1 MKTIMYK
8 IRIVR
13 EIIEEKEININEA
26 IKMLEAVK
34 KFFKRILKDDINA
47 LVDSVAVFAG
57 WREVDSETY
66 LIRHHSG

>member
-1 MKTIMYK
+1 MYK

-47 LVDSVAVFAG
+47 LVDSVAVFTG
-57 WREVDSETY
+57 WREVDSEAD